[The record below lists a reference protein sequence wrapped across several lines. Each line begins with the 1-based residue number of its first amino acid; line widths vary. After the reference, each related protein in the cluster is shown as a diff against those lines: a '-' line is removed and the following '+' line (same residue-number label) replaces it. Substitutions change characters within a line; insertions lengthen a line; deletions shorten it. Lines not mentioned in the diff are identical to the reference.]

1 LIALFGGS
9 FNPVHNGHL
18 IVGRDVLED
27 FNFKEVWFVPA
38 RVQPLKGELTLPAS
52 VRLEAL
58 KEAVALEPR
67 FKVWD
72 YELREEGLSYTYR
85 TLEAF
90 WQLYGEKPAFVMGA
104 DSFNSF
110 HLWKN
115 PRRIL
120 SLARLVVVSR
130 PGYPLAVEKVEE
142 ALGLRLKFVRVRR
155 GRVSLPGEWQVALYE
170 GRLLEI
176 SATEIRERLF
186 SGRSIS
192 YFLPE
197 RVEKIV
203 RRWRDGLRQNVQQND
218 P

>member
-1 LIALFGGS
+1 MIALFGGS

-72 YELREEGLSYTYR
+72 YELREEGPSYTYR

-155 GRVSLPGEWQVALYE
+155 GRVSLPREWQVALYE